1 MSPTRQNNLALKAAG
16 TIFLLVSVMHL
27 LRVLLKFELIVA
39 GYSVPAWFNLVGF
52 VFSLLLSSWMFKSAK
67 EKS

>member
-1 MSPTRQNNLALKAAG
+1 MKNNLALKAAG
-16 TIFLLVSVMHL
+16 TVFLLVSVMHL

-39 GYSVPAWFNLVGF
+39 GYSVPVWLNLVGF
-52 VFSLLLSSWMFKSAK
+52 VLSLLLSLWMFKSAK

>member
-1 MSPTRQNNLALKAAG
+1 
-16 TIFLLVSVMHL
+16 LVSVMHL